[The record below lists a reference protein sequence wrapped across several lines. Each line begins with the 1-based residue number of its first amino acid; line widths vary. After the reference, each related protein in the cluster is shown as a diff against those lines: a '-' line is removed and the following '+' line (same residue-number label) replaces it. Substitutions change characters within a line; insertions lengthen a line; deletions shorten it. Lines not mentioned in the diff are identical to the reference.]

1 MGKIGQFFI
10 GAAKN
15 PSAGQTKRI
24 NTAHLYGF
32 VAKLLGHCFD
42 VISLCFVSGDKPH
55 ACDLCNK
62 KFALACN
69 LRAHMKTHEGDPQEE
84 CTRCGKMYICNGTPD
99 ACPKCRGQN
108 GAPHG
113 DSAEDS
119 SGNHTE
125 DSNTPE

>member
-1 MGKIGQFFI
+1 MAHGENRAVFHRRCQKPVCRADETNKYGPSLWICRKIARPLF
-10 GAAKN
+10 
-15 PSAGQTKRI
+15 RR
-24 NTAHLYGF
+24 
-32 VAKLLGHCFD
+32 
-42 VISLCFVSGDKPH
+42 DKPH

>member
-42 VISLCFVSGDKPH
+42 VMYGVIMAL
-55 ACDLCNK
+55 
-62 KFALACN
+62 FA
-69 LRAHMKTHEGDPQEE
+69 ESVD
-84 CTRCGKMYICNGTPD
+84 Y
-99 ACPKCRGQN
+99 
-108 GAPHG
+108 
-113 DSAEDS
+113 
-119 SGNHTE
+119 
-125 DSNTPE
+125 